1 MLIAKIAVN
10 GVHATSTKL
19 GTLTSGMVGAKVQ
32 FSFNSSWDGLS
43 KTAVFRCMD
52 ITKDVLNIDSE
63 VTIPHEV
70 LVRSGSPLY
79 AGVYGANADGDL
91 VIPTRWA
98 TVGIVYSGA
107 DPSGDPSAELTPG
120 AVDQM
125 MIILSETKKAAEDAH
140 QKAADAVKPYTLR
153 AEDAAAASGQFA
165 NASNMSAESAG
176 KHEANA
182 RASENNAKNSA
193 QSAEQ
198 SARNALSSEQNAL
211 NSAKNAATSEQN
223 ADQSS
228 KAAAT
233 SEQNVAA
240 AAAAAAKSAKNA
252 KASEDNSKATWAFAK
267 DEAAAAKAARKA
279 AEDAAADASVS
290 KNATLQA
297 AEQVSKDAQSAK
309 NSAARADQVLD
320 AALSV
325 QAATVGQF
333 LIVEEVDENGKPIR
347 WKGVD
352 RTHWVEQGMVEVLAE
367 TTVALSDDGEANIE
381 PFTLA
386 GGDTYIVKWNGVEYE
401 CIAQDLSAMVGSEA
415 YSLGNHKAMGMEDT
429 GEPFII
435 TSMPSHGTGMIGAFD
450 GSATLTISIYQESE
464 VVHHL
469 DPKYIKDMYYTEG
482 GLVEILPETTLT
494 TTENNLGE
502 FYIEENPPVLV
513 AGNTYIVNWN
523 GTEYTCTAQD
533 LTALMAGAVG
543 LGDMYTF
550 TDGAFGTA
558 ATGEPY
564 VLIYAPGMG
573 FSAQAI
579 KATEELSLTLSIH
592 QSGEI
597 GHKIPNKY
605 LDLDWLPTKTE
616 GDEVFLPETTIT
628 FENGVCY
635 MQALG
640 AFVPGDKYTIVLDGE
655 KHSFVAIED
664 TETDTAFQYVGNRGL
679 GGGEDTGE
687 PYYFCTMQN
696 DDGYVMSLMVAD
708 KFSGDKTVAI
718 SHFNQT
724 YNKLP
729 EAYLPDSV
737 ESVII
742 RSSTA
747 GSTKKFKLSV
757 DDSGTITATEVT

>member
-32 FSFNSSWDGLS
+32 FSFNSSWEGLS
-43 KTAVFRCMD
+43 KTAVFRCRD
-52 ITKDVLNIDSE
+52 IVKDVLNIDSE

-70 LVRSGSPLY
+70 LARSGSALEV
-79 AGVYGANADGDL
+79 GVYGTNADGSL
-91 VIPTRWA
+91 VIPTVWR
-98 TVGIVYSGA
+98 TVDIVYGGA

-125 MIILSETKKAAEDAH
+125 MIILAETKKAAEEAH

-153 AEDAAAASGQFA
+153 AEEMAAASGQFA

-182 RASENNAKNSA
+182 RASENNAKQSEQNAKTFETNAATSESNAKNSA

-252 KASEDNSKATWAFAK
+252 KASEDNSKAAWDFAK
-267 DEAAAAKAARKA
+267 DEARAAEAARKA

-297 AEQVSKDAQSAK
+297 AEQASIDAQSAK
-309 NSAARADQVLD
+309 NSANRADQVLD

-325 QAATVGQF
+325 QTATVGQF
-333 LIVEEVDENGKPIR
+333 LIVEEVNENGKPIR

-352 RTHWVEQGMVEVLAE
+352 RTHWVEHGMVEVLA
-367 TTVALSDDGEANIE
+367 
-381 PFTLA
+381 
-386 GGDTYIVKWNGVEYE
+386 
-401 CIAQDLSAMVGSEA
+401 
-415 YSLGNHKAMGMEDT
+415 
-429 GEPFII
+429 
-435 TSMPSHGTGMIGAFD
+435 
-450 GSATLTISIYQESE
+450 
-464 VVHHL
+464 
-469 DPKYIKDMYYTEG
+469 
-482 GLVEILPETTLT
+482 ETTLT

-533 LTALMAGAVG
+533 LTALMDGAVG

-579 KATEELSLTLSIH
+579 KATEELSLTLSIY
-592 QSGEI
+592 QIGEI
-597 GHKIPNKY
+597 VHKLDNKY
-605 LDLDWLPTKTE
+605 LDLDWLPVMEKAEATILPIGEFDCSFPNGTGYFKYMTN
-616 GDEVFLPETTIT
+616 DELSLVAGRKYKVFWD
-628 FENGVCY
+628 GSYYACVCAELY
-635 MQALG
+635 NEDAGIAMYFLG
-640 AFVPGDKYTIVLDGE
+640 N
-655 KHSFVAIED
+655 
-664 TETDTAFQYVGNRGL
+664 QGL
-679 GGGEDTGE
+679 MASNWVDTGD
-687 PYYFCTMQN
+687 PFCFCSVPSGPMVQIHAAEMGEHTTGISEN
-696 DDGYVMSLMVAD
+696 DEMP
-708 KFSGDKTVAI
+708 
-718 SHFNQT
+718 
-724 YNKLP
+724 NKLP
-729 EAYLPDSV
+729 EAYLP
-737 ESVII
+737 ESVDGIII
-742 RSSTA
+742 RSGTED
-747 GSTKKFKLSV
+747 STKKFKISV

>member
-1 MLIAKIAVN
+1 MKIIKVCPGQRLSLGHKGENLARRIEFDIGPWVETY
-10 GVHATSTKL
+10 GL
-19 GTLTSGMVGAKVQ
+19 GTAHLLHQRQGDTEPYPVATIQEGTTV
-32 FSFNSSWDGLS
+32 SWDVTNAD
-43 KTAVFRCMD
+43 TA
-52 ITKDVLNIDSE
+52 I
-63 VTIPHEV
+63 
-70 LVRSGSPLY
+70 SGRGQYELRYYVGETLAKSTTG
-79 AGVYGANADGDL
+79 GVYTEPALA
-91 VIPTRWA
+91 
-98 TVGIVYSGA
+98 YGA
-107 DPSGDPSAELTPG
+107 DPPEPMKGWI
-120 AVDQM
+120 DQV
-125 MIILSETKKAAEDAH
+125 LEAAASIFT
-140 QKAADAVKPYTLR
+140 AAR
-153 AEDAAAASGQFA
+153 DAAAALAGAITARNDAQQA
-165 NASNMSAESAG
+165 QQSAKTAATAAAGSES
-176 KHEANA
+176 
-182 RASENNAKNSA
+182 NAKNSA

-198 SARNALSSEQNAL
+198 SAQNALSSEQNAL

-252 KASEDNSKATWAFAK
+252 KASEDNSKATWDFAK
-267 DEAAAAKAARKA
+267 DEARAAEAARKA

-297 AEQVSKDAQSAK
+297 AEQASIDAQSAK
-309 NSAARADQVLD
+309 NSATRADQVLD

-325 QAATVGQF
+325 QTATVGQF
-333 LIVEEVDENGKPIR
+333 LIVEEVNENGKPIR

-367 TTVALSDDGEANIE
+367 CQPPYIESEGFMITEGVPTLSVGE
-381 PFTLA
+381 
-386 GGDTYIVKWNGVEYE
+386 TYIVNWNGVEYT
-401 CIAQDLSAMVGSEA
+401 CIGQDASNFLAGAVLLGDGSP
-415 YSLGNHKAMGMEDT
+415 LGLVAN
-429 GEPFII
+429 GEPF
-435 TSMPSHGTGMIGAFD
+435 TAVCGTDEEGSVFMIQPMD
-450 GSATLTISIYQESE
+450 GSTELTLSIMGMGE

-469 DPKYIKDMYYTEG
+469 DPKYIKDMYYTEDG
-482 GLVEILPETTLT
+482 GMVEILPETTLT

-533 LTALMAGAVG
+533 LSALMAGAVG
-543 LGDMYTF
+543 LGDMYTH
-550 TDGAFGTA
+550 TGGAFGTA

-573 FSAQAI
+573 FSAMAI
-579 KATEELSLTLSIH
+579 KPTEELSLTLSIH

-597 GHKIPNKY
+597 VHKIPNKY

-616 GDEVFLPETTIT
+616 SEVAFLPETTIE
-628 FENGVCY
+628 FSNGQY
-635 MQALG
+635 MATTTNMLTL
-640 AFVPGDKYTIVLDGE
+640 GDKYTVLLDGE
-655 KHSFVAIED
+655 SYSFVAKQMNIASGD
-664 TETDTAFQYVGNRGL
+664 TTFYLGNRGL
-679 GGGEDTGE
+679 TGGADTGE
-687 PYYFCTMQN
+687 PLLYATQITG
-696 DDGYVMSLMVAD
+696 DGELFAIMVVAD
-708 KFSGDKTVAI
+708 AFTGSKTVAI